1 MRGTAS
7 PQALLTQAK
16 AAHQTHL
23 ALTEVNGLWG
33 FIRFVQ
39 WAREVGIQ
47 PIAATNLLTPNFDL
61 ILLVENQYGYENLC
75 RTISRVHD
83 DENLS
88 VAEILK
94 PYAKG
99 LSVLAHAG
107 KRTG

>member
-1 MRGTAS
+1 MFVHLNTHSTYSKMRGTAS

-61 ILLVENQYGYENLC
+61 ILLAENQYG
-75 RTISRVHD
+75 TKI
-83 DENLS
+83 
-88 VAEILK
+88 
-94 PYAKG
+94 YAALFHGYMTMKIYP
-99 LSVLAHAG
+99 
-107 KRTG
+107 